1 MSSTGSD
8 DNLRYSLSFFERA
21 MEDHENAL
29 QIVENTLATHTS
41 SEEELA
47 SALRKIRKAR
57 VTLKKELR
65 DILRSLPEA
74 REKELKDDVMGL
86 LSYLYEVGLST
97 EMELLEK
104 ARTIVNKDSLL
115 INEIYQDEQDLQSLI
130 QLIQRYNH

>member
-86 LSYLYEVGLST
+86 LSYLYEVGLAT